1 MSYELKNFQEDVL
14 ERSRTIPVVV
24 DFWAP
29 WCGPCRTLG
38 PVLEKLA
45 AEQAGRWELVKIN
58 SDEHQDLAQQFGV
71 RGIPAVKL
79 IVNGRAV
86 DEFTGA
92 LPEYAVRQWLDK
104 ALPTEEK
111 KDIAAAEALIE
122 EGQVAEAMGKLEQVL
137 LSEPTNAQAAG
148 LLAPLVVLQDPE
160 RAMELAGTAA
170 TAEPRFAQAAHA
182 VQTLAH
188 ALLRDDFSDLEGE
201 DGVGPYRGAIEAI
214 REGQPGAAID
224 LLIEVLGKNRYL
236 DDDGARKLGVALF
249 TVLGPGHEVTRSKRR
264 TFDMWLY

>member
-1 MSYELKNFQEDVL
+1 MAYELKNFQEDVL
-14 ERSRTIPVVV
+14 DRSQTLPVVV

-29 WCGPCRTLG
+29 WCGPCRVLG

-45 AEQAGRWELVKIN
+45 AEQVGRWELVKIN
-58 SDEHQDLAQQFGV
+58 SDEHPDLSQQFGV

-79 IVNGRAV
+79 IVNGRAI

-92 LPEYAVRQWLDK
+92 LPEHAVRQWLDK

-122 EGQVAEAMGKLEQVL
+122 EGRVTDAIAKLEQVL
-137 LSEPTNAQAAG
+137 LAEPTNAQAAG
-148 LLAPLVVLQDPE
+148 LLAPLIVLDDPE
-160 RAMELAGTAA
+160 RAQTLASTAA
-170 TAEPRFAQAAHA
+170 TAEPRFAQAADSVHA
-182 VQTLAH
+182 LAS
-188 ALLRDDFSDLEGE
+188 ALLRDDFSALEGE
-201 DGVGPYRGAIEAI
+201 EGVGPYRGAIEAI
-214 REGQPGAAID
+214 REGQPGPAID
-224 LLIEVLGKNRYL
+224 LLIEVLQKNRYL

-249 TVLGPGHEVTRSKRR
+249 TILGPDHEVTRSKRR

>member
-1 MSYELKNFQEDVL
+1 MAYELKNFQEDVL
-14 ERSRTIPVVV
+14 ERSQTIPVVV

-29 WCGPCRTLG
+29 WCGPCRVLG

-58 SDEHQDLAQQFGV
+58 SDEHPDLSQQFGV

-79 IVNGRAV
+79 IVDGRPV

-92 LPEYAVRQWLDK
+92 LPEHAVRQWLDK

-111 KDIAAAEALIE
+111 KDVAAAEAMIE
-122 EGQVAEAMGKLEQVL
+122 EGRIADAKAKLEQVL
-137 LSEPTNAQAAG
+137 IAEPTNAQAAG
-148 LLAPLVVLQDPE
+148 LLAPLLVLDHPE
-160 RAMELAGTAA
+160 RAQELASTAA
-170 TAEPRFAQAAHA
+170 TAEPRFAQAAQA
-182 VQTLAH
+182 VETLAT
-188 ALLRDDFSDLEGE
+188 ALLRDDFSALDGEEGA
-201 DGVGPYRGAIEAI
+201 GPYRGAIEAI
-214 REGQPGAAID
+214 REGQPSAAID
-224 LLIEVLGKNRYL
+224 LLIEVLQKNRYL

-249 TVLGPGHEVTRSKRR
+249 TILGAGHEVSLSKRR

>member
-1 MSYELKNFQEDVL
+1 MAYELKNFQEDVL

-29 WCGPCRTLG
+29 WCGPCRVLG

-45 AEQAGRWELVKIN
+45 AEQVGRWELVKIN
-58 SDEHQDLAQQFGV
+58 SDEHPDLSQQFGV

-92 LPEYAVRQWLDK
+92 LPEHAVRQWLDK

-122 EGQVAEAMGKLEQVL
+122 EGRTAEATAKLEQVL
-137 LSEPTNAQAAG
+137 LIEPTNAQAAG
-148 LLAPLVVLQDPE
+148 LLAPLLVLDDPE
-160 RAMELAGTAA
+160 RAMALATTAA
-170 TAEPRFAQAAHA
+170 TAEPRFAQAADA
-182 VQTLAH
+182 VRTLAT
-188 ALLRDDFSDLEGE
+188 ALLRDDFSSLEGE
-201 DGVGPYRGAIEAI
+201 KGVGPYRGAIEAI
-214 REGQPGAAID
+214 RAGQPGAAVD
-224 LLIEVLGKNRYL
+224 LLIEVLRKNRYL
-236 DDDGARKLGVALF
+236 DDDGARRLGVALF
-249 TVLGPGHEVTRSKRR
+249 QVLGPEHEVTRAKRR